1 MGPPFSLSS
10 ADFGEIRLLRQGIL
24 MSFFDIL
31 TPTRGYVAVAGA
43 PKKPRTKPL
52 RMTVSVQLHAYLG
65 WLSRNTLLG
74 KSENDVA
81 AYLLT
86 QRLEQM
92 RQAAYRE
99 EGLVDS
105 DS

>member
-1 MGPPFSLSS
+1 
-10 ADFGEIRLLRQGIL
+10 
-24 MSFFDIL
+24 
-31 TPTRGYVAVAGA
+31 
-43 PKKPRTKPL
+43 
-52 RMTVSVQLHAYLG
+52 MTVSVQLHAYLG